1 MFCGVCLTRTRR
13 ALDAEIALVQAVG
26 RLDNLPQEFV
36 PRQIG
41 RNDWG
46 PGALVEP
53 WFVTAQQVYDC
64 GGSKVRFDDLLDDIE
79 DSIRNGVGSDEFI
92 RHQGNP
98 IVGLVLRLEFD
109 EAGVEVEVACRNF
122 LILSAEDVKL
132 FAWPL
137 NGWSGSKLY

>member
-13 ALDAEIALVQAVG
+13 ALDAEIALVQAVR

-36 PRQIG
+36 PGQIG
-41 RNDWG
+41 RNYWG

-53 WFVTAQQVYDC
+53 WFVTAQKVYDC

-79 DSIRNGVGSDEFI
+79 DGIRNGVGSDEFI
-92 RHQGNP
+92 RYQGNP

-109 EAGVEVEVACRNF
+109 EAGVEVEVACR
-122 LILSAEDVKL
+122 
-132 FAWPL
+132 
-137 NGWSGSKLY
+137 